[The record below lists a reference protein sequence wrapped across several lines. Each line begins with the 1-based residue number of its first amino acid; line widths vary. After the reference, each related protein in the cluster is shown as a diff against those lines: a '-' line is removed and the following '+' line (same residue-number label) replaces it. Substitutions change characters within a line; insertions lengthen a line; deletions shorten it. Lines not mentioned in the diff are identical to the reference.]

1 MIILLLATQTL
12 FIMVTAIASSGN
24 MDRSTAER
32 LGFNTTALDD
42 YVAKPDASYNWTD
55 TGERLHGKEPFLD
68 GFVEWTGYVLNMT
81 S

>member
-1 MIILLLATQTL
+1 MAS
-12 FIMVTAIASSGN
+12 AIASSGTMN
-24 MDRSTAER
+24 RSTAER

-55 TGERLHGKEPFLD
+55 TGERLHGKEPFLYPEP
-68 GFVEWTGYVLNMT
+68 GFVSWTAVVLNMT

>member
-1 MIILLLATQTL
+1 MAS
-12 FIMVTAIASSGN
+12 AIASSGTMN
-24 MDRSTAER
+24 RSTAER

-55 TGERLHGKEPFLD
+55 TGERLHGKEPFLT
-68 GFVEWTGYVLNMT
+68 GTVSWTGVVLNMT